1 MQKFCILKKHEAPA
15 KFLHGTTKDKRK
27 EDELFLL
34 ETAAY
39 CGLVASAEQ
48 LFKIFSSVELSLFQS
63 VVYYPHLSLM
73 LHIRHMLMCT
83 SILEVFFA
91 ILNYNLI
98 GRNSALIIYT
108 ETSKII
114 DILSFENFS
123 YLKKLKIL
131 KMIYLCNYQ
140 YIYLFTGD
148 QFCPKTLLLRCWS
161 DQNAVLTRNG
171 MGWD

>member
-1 MQKFCILKKHEAPA
+1 MQKFCVLKKHEAPA
-15 KFLHGTTKDKRK
+15 KFLHGTIKDKRK

-63 VVYYPHLSLM
+63 VVYYLHLSLM

-98 GRNSALIIYT
+98 GGNSALIIYT

-114 DILSFENFS
+114 DILSFENLSCF
-123 YLKKLKIL
+123 KKLKIL
-131 KMIYLCNYQ
+131 KMIYLCNYR

>member
-1 MQKFCILKKHEAPA
+1 MQKFCVLKKHEAPA
-15 KFLHGTTKDKRK
+15 KFLHGMTKDKRK

-73 LHIRHMLMCT
+73 LYIRQMLMCT
-83 SILEVFFA
+83 SILEFFA
-91 ILNYNLI
+91 VLNYNLV
-98 GRNSALIIYT
+98 GGNSALIIYT

-114 DILSFENFS
+114 DILSFENLS
-123 YLKKLKIL
+123 YFKKLKIL
-131 KMIYLCNYQ
+131 KMIYLCNYR

>member
-1 MQKFCILKKHEAPA
+1 MQKFCVLKKHEAPA

-39 CGLVASAEQ
+39 CGLIASAEQ

-73 LHIRHMLMCT
+73 LHIRHMLMST
-83 SILEVFFA
+83 SIFEFFA

-98 GRNSALIIYT
+98 ERNSALIIYT

-114 DILSFENFS
+114 NILSFENLS
-123 YLKKLKIL
+123 YLKKL
-131 KMIYLCNYQ
+131 KMIYLCNYR

>member
-1 MQKFCILKKHEAPA
+1 MKKHEAPA

-39 CGLVASAEQ
+39 CGLIASAEQ

-63 VVYYPHLSLM
+63 VVYNPHLYLI

-83 SILEVFFA
+83 SILEFFA

-114 DILSFENFS
+114 DILSFENLS

-131 KMIYLCNYQ
+131 KMIYLCNYR
-140 YIYLFTGD
+140 YI
-148 QFCPKTLLLRCWS
+148 
-161 DQNAVLTRNG
+161 
-171 MGWD
+171 

>member
-1 MQKFCILKKHEAPA
+1 MQKFCVLKKHEAPA

-83 SILEVFFA
+83 SILEGFFA

-98 GRNSALIIYT
+98 GGNSALIIYT

-114 DILSFENFS
+114 DILSFN
-123 YLKKLKIL
+123 
-131 KMIYLCNYQ
+131 
-140 YIYLFTGD
+140 
-148 QFCPKTLLLRCWS
+148 
-161 DQNAVLTRNG
+161 
-171 MGWD
+171 